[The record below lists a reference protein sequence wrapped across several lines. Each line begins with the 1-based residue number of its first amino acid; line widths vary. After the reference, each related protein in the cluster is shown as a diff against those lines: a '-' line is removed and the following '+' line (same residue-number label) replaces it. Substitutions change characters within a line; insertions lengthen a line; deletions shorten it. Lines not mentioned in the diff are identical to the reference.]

1 MWAMTGMDDPQPSN
15 AQQGQVSPRPTG
27 ILPTILMKLA
37 VIGVILGCVGVVV
50 ALLMP
55 KPNYEGRLVG
65 QIGDVHIY
73 AVALTS
79 NEERLVVWHGGRKL
93 DAVPTD
99 PATPVQ
105 QFDLSSSDRQA
116 AGTRHPDLVVDG
128 WSGGMHCCLTRL
140 VFDGPT
146 GALIGK
152 LSLGGSAASRFVPL
166 KRADPYQ
173 AAFLAYDDAT
183 LDGQSEISDAP
194 LAPILVVWRGKNFGL
209 YLEAMKAT
217 TPDSPPPYLL
227 GTDFEEARLELA
239 NTVSAE
245 AAGTR
250 GDIAQALNQAAQARL
265 AEMQAAALNPED
277 TRSFAPLI
285 GFLNNYVYKGQA
297 EAGFALVK
305 KAHAASPDALS
316 AALQTYVAHVRQSH
330 WLADLNG
337 LNDGKLIGL
346 LDQIDRPVTETP

>member
-1 MWAMTGMDDPQPSN
+1 MTGTDDPPPINQ
-15 AQQGQVSPRPTG
+15 QQGQVSPHQSTILSPT
-27 ILPTILMKLA
+27 LMKLA
-37 VIGVILGCVGVVV
+37 VIGVILGCAGVVV

-73 AVALTS
+73 AVPLTS
-79 NEERLVVWHGGRKL
+79 NEESLVIWRGGRKL
-93 DAVPTD
+93 DALPAD
-99 PATPVQ
+99 PDNPIQ
-105 QFDLSSSDRQA
+105 HFDLSSSDRQA

-128 WSGGMHCCLTRL
+128 WSGGMHCCLTRF

-166 KRADPYQ
+166 KRTDPYP
-173 AAFLAYDDAT
+173 AAFLAYDDVT
-183 LDGQSEISDAP
+183 LDGQSEISGAP

-227 GTDFEEARLELA
+227 AIEFEEAQLELTT
-239 NTVSAE
+239 TVSAE
-245 AAGTR
+245 PAGTR
-250 GDIAQALNQAAQARL
+250 GDIAKALNQAAQDRL
-265 AEMQAAALNPED
+265 TQMQSATLNPED
-277 TRSFAPLI
+277 AKSFAPLT
-285 GFLNNYVYKGQA
+285 GFLNDYVYKGQA

-305 KAHAASPDALS
+305 KAHATSPEALS
-316 AALQTYVAHVRQSH
+316 VALRTYAEQMRQSQ

-346 LDQIDRPVTETP
+346 IDQNDRPTEETP